1 MNLDRVEN
9 NEPETAFLYK
19 HHADFDRGGVDCN
32 RDLVVYEPSLRPLTE
47 LFVRSPAA
55 VK

>member
-9 NEPETAFLYK
+9 NEPEIALLYK
-19 HHADFDRGGVDCN
+19 HRTDCDRGGVDCN
-32 RDLVVYEPSLRPLTE
+32 RHLVVYEPGLRPLTE

-55 VK
+55 EK